1 MFDKVAEAPRIGV
14 RECAFELSDVG
25 ERSTLGKVHYLILSR
40 TVMTSSTCFY
50 VMLPHLRFSLS
61 SFMAFHRNSN

>member
-25 ERSTLGKVHYLILSR
+25 ERSTLGKSTLSD
-40 TVMTSSTCFY
+40 TVTYCH
-50 VMLPHLRFSLS
+50 VI
-61 SFMAFHRNSN
+61 